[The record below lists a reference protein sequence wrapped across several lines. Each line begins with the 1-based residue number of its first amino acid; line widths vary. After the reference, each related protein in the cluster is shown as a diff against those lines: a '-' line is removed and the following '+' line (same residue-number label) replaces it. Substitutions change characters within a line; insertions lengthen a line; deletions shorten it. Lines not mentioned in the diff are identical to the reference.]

1 MARPP
6 PAPFPPEPGP
16 GEFPNAPN
24 LQTLPELPISSLGDD
39 WVVDF
44 EELQAY
50 NKAGVAGKRTK
61 VLNEQWLAS
70 EKDWKYRVG
79 KGWKGKKVLGQGG
92 QGIVGHWTYE
102 GPDRD
107 QKTVKDIA
115 IKQAVRFGGNTPNI
129 PFHFLIKL
137 TLWTRCRV

>member
-1 MARPP
+1 MTRTP
-6 PAPFPPEPGP
+6 PAPFPPVPGA
-16 GEFPNAPN
+16 GAFPNAPN
-24 LQTLPELPISSLGDD
+24 LQNLPVLPTSSLGDD

-44 EELQAY
+44 EEMQAY

-61 VLNEQWLAS
+61 VLSEQWLAS
-70 EKDWKYRVG
+70 EKNWKYRVG

-102 GPDRD
+102 GPDRY
-107 QKTVKDIA
+107 QKTVKGIA
-115 IKQAVRFGGNTPNI
+115 IKQAVHFGGNTPNA

-137 TLWTRCRV
+137 TL